1 LPSVLDLESAIRE
14 RAPAFAKAI
23 LQAAAATK
31 DNEAEFRSRAYTHIK
46 EFSDEYELDLQP
58 REEYTLFGGRAD
70 AVYNRLVIEYEP
82 PGSLHERPD
91 RLANR
96 HATDQVKT
104 YLNGLVR
111 RERHKPERLAG
122 VAFDGHWLIF
132 VMHQMS
138 GWLVEDPVPVDPS
151 SCERLL
157 SLLASLNLDRAV
169 QPEYLIKDF
178 GENSPVARKVV
189 STLYDSLTK
198 TEVPFVKVMF
208 EQWSMQFGQV
218 CDYDSASKLDLTTEA
233 ARFAVKGDSIDPFKF
248 FFCLHTYY
256 ATFIKLLALQI
267 AQFYLMPKL
276 GTNLRQVASHDE
288 AKLKAFMDKLER
300 GGVFK
305 DFGIANFLE
314 GDFFKWYV
322 EAWDTNVFEAIRQMI
337 ATLANYSLVTL
348 DANPNVTRDILKVL
362 YQGLV
367 PKKLRHNLGEH
378 YTADWLAERLVK
390 MTVIGHLKPTDRVL
404 DPACGSGTFLI
415 ICIRMMIEY
424 ARKMM
429 LPESEVLDKILLN
442 VVGFDL
448 NPLAVIT
455 ARTNYLLALADKRYD
470 MLSNRKTDISI
481 PVYLCDSVVTPTEG
495 GDIFGKDRFKIKT
508 AVGEFVLPK
517 SIIRRDLIK
526 RMADVLEELVEIEV
540 DRDACIE
547 RLASELK
554 LDREKNAVDLGLLAD
569 LYEQLLDKKKHHING
584 VWARVIK
591 NAFAPLFLRNFD
603 YIVGNPPWVNW
614 ESLPEKY
621 RIEEVVPLFQ
631 DKYGLFLHKGLRA
644 RHGST
649 KIDIS
654 ALMTYVVADICLKRD
669 GRLGFLITQSVF
681 KTDAGK
687 GFRKFALP
695 DGTPLGIVH
704 VDDMTAFQPFEG
716 ATNRTAAFVLQKG
729 KNTEYKSTGARFT
742 YWMWLKKEGKTGSLP
757 QDATWSDIEDKVS
770 FHRFVAE
777 PVDEGDPTSQWLTGR
792 PLAVKAVRRVLGSSD
807 YGAHE
812 GCNSGGA
819 NGVYWVSI
827 VGERPDGLVVV
838 ANITEGAKRQVD
850 SVQAPVERDL
860 LYPLLR
866 GRDVSRW
873 CATPSAFIITP
884 QSQEDRKH
892 GIPLSSMKANYAK
905 TVQYLE
911 RFSQLLESRPAYI
924 KFLMHEPYYAL
935 YDIKNYTFAPWKVV
949 WTRVATDIGAAVA
962 GSAPVV
968 REKKCIVPAETAT
981 LVAFDSSR
989 EAHYVCAA
997 INSKPFRY
1005 AVISYSV
1012 DSTGGF
1018 GSPHIL
1024 TRVRVP
1030 KFDPKDKVHLRL
1042 AELSEQAHKVAA
1054 KLERDQMK
1062 ESPEIKAIE
1071 EEVDQCA
1078 AKLWT
1083 LSDKERRE
1091 IKSALEELR

>member
-1 LPSVLDLESAIRE
+1 MPSVLDLESAIRE
-14 RAPAFAKAI
+14 RAPLFAKAI
-23 LQAAAATK
+23 QQAADATK
-31 DNEAEFRSRAYTHIK
+31 GNETEFRSRAYTLIK
-46 EFSDEYELDLQP
+46 EFSDEFELDLQP
-58 REEYTLFGGRAD
+58 REEYTLFTGRAD
-70 AVYNRLVIEYEP
+70 AVYNRLVVEYKA
-82 PGSLHERPD
+82 PGEVKQSGVRNERFI
-91 RLANR
+91 A
-96 HATDQVKT
+96 QVKG
-104 YLNGLVR
+104 YLESIVR
-111 RERHKPERLAG
+111 RERHRPERMAG
-122 VAFDGHWLIF
+122 VIWDGCRFIF
-132 VMHQMS
+132 VMR
-138 GWLVEDPVPVDPS
+138 GAERWVEEDPVPVSTS
-151 SCERLL
+151 SCERFL
-157 SLLASLNLDRAV
+157 SLLASLNLERAV

-233 ARFAVKGDSIDPFKF
+233 ARFAVKGNSIDPFKF

-322 EAWDTNVFEAIRQMI
+322 EAWDTNVFEAMRQMI

-429 LPESEVLDKILLN
+429 LPESEVLDMILLN

-470 MLSNRKTDISI
+470 MLSNRKTEISI

-554 LDREKNAVDLGLLAD
+554 LDCEKNAVDLGLLAD

-742 YWMWLKKEGKTGSLP
+742 YWMWLK
-757 QDATWSDIEDKVS
+757 
-770 FHRFVAE
+770 
-777 PVDEGDPTSQWLTGR
+777 
-792 PLAVKAVRRVLGSSD
+792 
-807 YGAHE
+807 
-812 GCNSGGA
+812 
-819 NGVYWVSI
+819 
-827 VGERPDGLVVV
+827 
-838 ANITEGAKRQVD
+838 
-850 SVQAPVERDL
+850 
-860 LYPLLR
+860 
-866 GRDVSRW
+866 
-873 CATPSAFIITP
+873 
-884 QSQEDRKH
+884 
-892 GIPLSSMKANYAK
+892 
-905 TVQYLE
+905 
-911 RFSQLLESRPAYI
+911 
-924 KFLMHEPYYAL
+924 
-935 YDIKNYTFAPWKVV
+935 
-949 WTRVATDIGAAVA
+949 
-962 GSAPVV
+962 
-968 REKKCIVPAETAT
+968 
-981 LVAFDSSR
+981 
-989 EAHYVCAA
+989 
-997 INSKPFRY
+997 
-1005 AVISYSV
+1005 
-1012 DSTGGF
+1012 
-1018 GSPHIL
+1018 
-1024 TRVRVP
+1024 
-1030 KFDPKDKVHLRL
+1030 
-1042 AELSEQAHKVAA
+1042 
-1054 KLERDQMK
+1054 
-1062 ESPEIKAIE
+1062 
-1071 EEVDQCA
+1071 
-1078 AKLWT
+1078 
-1083 LSDKERRE
+1083 
-1091 IKSALEELR
+1091 